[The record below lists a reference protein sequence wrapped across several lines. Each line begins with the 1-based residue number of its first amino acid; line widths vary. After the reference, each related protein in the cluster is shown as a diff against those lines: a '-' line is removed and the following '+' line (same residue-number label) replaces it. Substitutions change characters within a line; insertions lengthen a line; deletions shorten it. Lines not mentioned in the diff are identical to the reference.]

1 MHDLN
6 PSMDTASFAEV
17 AEAQKPYIE
26 TGELG
31 AMTADRWMTLI
42 GQLAELGDIPQAMPA
57 LDCFRN
63 L

>member
-1 MHDLN
+1 
-6 PSMDTASFAEV
+6 V

-42 GQLAELGDIPQAMPA
+42 GQLAELGDIPRVMPA
-57 LDCFRN
+57 QDCYRN